1 MSGLGSIP
9 GLERIESLLREMGD
23 PQQGLQ
29 CLHIAGTNGKG
40 STSLMIAEILIASGY
55 RVGRFTSPHLH
66 SYLERFTINGQEISE
81 PDFWSGLEEVAGH
94 TQVMLQRGEAH
105 PTEFE
110 VLTAIAFRYFQQQ
123 GVDIVVLEVGMG
135 GSYDSTNVIIPL
147 LSVITGV
154 DFDHTAYLGTSL
166 AEIAG
171 NKAGIIKTGVPVV
184 VGQMG
189 EEAWGAISRRAHALQ
204 APLHR
209 SSSIK
214 IDLVEKAD
222 LDGQL
227 LDIAGCGLQM
237 SGVRLSLGG
246 NYQRA
251 NLAVA
256 LTALQLMR
264 GRGYR
269 VEEASI
275 RVALARLIMPGR
287 FEVICRHPLVILDAA
302 HNPQGARAL
311 ADSLETLLPGRSKV
325 LVLGLVDDKERDEI
339 IRTLGSNTRA
349 AIVTRPQGLRG
360 ENWLEVLARWQ
371 EIFPDIEV
379 SAQVSIPEAVN
390 AGLALL
396 AGKAFLLITGSFYV
410 LDQARMVFINN

>member
-1 MSGLGSIP
+1 LSGLGSIP

-40 STSLMIAEILIASGY
+40 STSLMIAEILIVSGY

-94 TQVMLQRGEAH
+94 IRVMLQRGEAH

-123 GVDIVVLEVGMG
+123 GVDLVVLEVGMG

-189 EEAWGAISRRAHALQ
+189 EEAWGVISRRAHALQ
-204 APLHR
+204 APLHL

-214 IDLVEKAD
+214 IDLVEKAN

-227 LDIAGCGLQM
+227 LAIAGCGLQM
-237 SGVRLSLGG
+237 DEVRFSLCG
-246 NYQRA
+246 NYQLV

-264 GRGYR
+264 GMGYR

-275 RVALARLIMPGR
+275 RVALGRLIMPGR
-287 FEVICRHPLVILDAA
+287 FEVIRRHPLVILDAA

-311 ADSLETLLPGRSKV
+311 ADSLETLMPGRSKV

-339 IRTLGSNTRA
+339 VRTLGSNTRA

-360 ENWLEVLARWQ
+360 EKWLEVLARWQ

-379 SAQVSIPEAVN
+379 SAQASIPEAVN

-396 AGKAFLLITGSFYV
+396 AGEEFLLITGSFYV